1 MDQIA
6 PKDALSHAD
15 GLLIGLRWAFKFK
28 YLSYKST
35 QAKAI
40 IDQKKKNPE
49 IILSKV
55 HEVLSRASVR
65 VRVLNLFYVLDVRV
79 YV

>member
-40 IDQKKKNPE
+40 IDQKKKIPKSYCQRYMKYYPE
-49 IILSKV
+49 Q
-55 HEVLSRASVR
+55 
-65 VRVLNLFYVLDVRV
+65 V
-79 YV
+79 YVSEC